1 MGIFGRKKKATE
13 VMSPVAGNIRKI
25 EDVPDPVFA
34 QKVLGDGF
42 AVEPSDGR
50 FVAPFAGELI
60 LLAETLHAY
69 AIRSDEGVEVLVHIG
84 IDTVKLKGEGFSST
98 ATEGSRVAAG
108 DVMVTVDL
116 QSVTPKVPSMMTPVI
131 LTNGTEFTVS
141 DMDYSASGGPVVTLT
156 K

>member
-13 VMSPVAGNIRKI
+13 VMSPVAGDIRKI

-98 ATEGSRVAAG
+98 ATAGSRVAAG
-108 DVMVTVDL
+108 DVIVTVDL
-116 QSVTPKVPSMMTPVI
+116 AAVAPKVPSMMTPVI

-141 DMDYSASGGPVVTLT
+141 DMDYKASGGPVVTLT